1 MEEVRQV
8 RSEEVRV
15 KFLPDMKKRVD
26 RIAKLHGT
34 PTATWC
40 HQVVAAAVVQ
50 FERNMQIQNKMQ
62 DQLANSIMELMG
74 PEMAKAFEAEQ
85 LLSAGGPTGPDAAG
99 EEGGVKG

>member
-1 MEEVRQV
+1 MEEIRQV

-62 DQLANSIMELMG
+62 DQLASSIMELMG
-74 PEMAKAFEAEQ
+74 PEMAKSFEAER
-85 LLSAGGPTGPDAAG
+85 LLSAVGPTGPDAVG

>member
-1 MEEVRQV
+1 MEEIRQV

-62 DQLANSIMELMG
+62 DQLASSIMELMG

>member
-1 MEEVRQV
+1 MEEVRQI

-40 HQVVAAAVVQ
+40 HQVVAGAVVE
-50 FERNMQIQNKMQ
+50 FERKMQIQNKMQ
-62 DQLANSIMELMG
+62 DQLANAVMDLVAPEL
-74 PEMAKAFEAEQ
+74 AKALEAEH

>member
-1 MEEVRQV
+1 MEEIRQI

-40 HQVVAAAVVQ
+40 HQVVAAAVVE
-50 FERNMQIQNKMQ
+50 FERKMQIQNKAQEQMV
-62 DQLANSIMELMG
+62 STMMEMLG
-74 PEMAKAFEAEQ
+74 PELAKAFEAEQ
-85 LLSAGGPTGPDAAG
+85 LISAGGPTGPDAAG

>member
-1 MEEVRQV
+1 MEEIRQV

-62 DQLANSIMELMG
+62 DQLASSIMELMG

-85 LLSAGGPTGPDAAG
+85 LISAGGPTGPDAAG